1 MTKKRK
7 RSSGN
12 KAPQNTYI
20 DVNPCS
26 TSEDFVYDEIDDFH
40 KEKENQLL
48 SSGKAYKK
56 DVIEDTEEV
65 LGVASD
71 SDDDD
76 ERAADYEKK
85 LKRLGGVGYG
95 ALTDSSDGEEEVD
108 EVEEDMLGSD
118 VEDEDLEEHE
128 AMRIQKNSLKYLNE
142 DDFFGF
148 STMQVESETISKDSE
163 VDLKAEKKKTKVI
176 DSDEYHRVAE
186 ELKAQL
192 IQLKHL
198 LSEESNGFSA
208 KHKAKAQLLL
218 IYCMNMNFFLAMK
231 SSDDDVQNHPV
242 IGRICQFKK
251 TIDNFESFFKIVKT
265 VKKDGV
271 QDDEMEGIETGEE
284 DGLHRPINKTII
296 QNRGIVPYRKKEY
309 KNPRVRHRI
318 KYRKAKIRRKGQF
331 AEPRKE
337 INKYQG
343 ELTGINPGI
352 VRSIKFK

>member
-12 KAPQNTYI
+12 KAEQNTYV

-26 TSEDFVYDEIDDFH
+26 TSKDFVYDEVDDFH
-40 KEKENQLL
+40 KEKEDQLL
-48 SSGKAYKK
+48 SAGKAYKK
-56 DVIEDTEEV
+56 DVNEDIEEV

-95 ALTDSSDGEEEVD
+95 ALTDSSDDED
-108 EVEEDMLGSD
+108 EVNEAEEDMLGSD

-148 STMQVESETISKDSE
+148 STLQVQSETMSKNSE
-163 VDLKAEKKKTKVI
+163 VDEKAEKKKIKVI
-176 DSDEYHRVAE
+176 DSDEYYRVAE
-186 ELKAQL
+186 ELNAQL
-192 IQLKHL
+192 KQLKQ
-198 LSEESNGFSA
+198 LSEESNELSA
-208 KHKAKAQLLL
+208 KQKAKAQLLL

-231 SSDDDVQNHPV
+231 SSDDNVQNHPV

-251 TIDNFESFFKIVKT
+251 TIDNFESFFKIVKS
-265 VKKDGV
+265 VNKDGV
-271 QDDEMEGIETGEE
+271 QESEMEGIETDEQ